1 MSYQGTEGYFDGWLG
16 KQNGRPFAV
25 RNHSACYLQAMG
37 CRRVDATSQTVS
49 DSCRRY
55 NPFFQVRWSRKA
67 FVAVAMLII
76 ISLVATNTDW
86 RGIITRGL
94 ETTAFIGAFFTALS
108 TLRTVAQT
116 SPAIQRARTFLAGQ
130 PPGRRY
136 VALTVG
142 GQAFALLLNYGSIQL
157 LGSLATANANSE
169 PNLEI
174 RRHRIRRMLL
184 AIQRAF
190 VSALPWSPLSFAL
203 AITVSVIPD
212 TSWSKALV
220 PGLVTSFLLAGI
232 GWSLDTIFK
241 PRLTV
246 KPVRSAPVG
255 TWATML
261 PLAVLLAVLL
271 IGVVTLSALTQVRV
285 VGIVAVL
292 VPCIAVVWMLLQ
304 HWNENPVS
312 TTCARIET
320 YVLQELPSYR
330 GELTLLMM
338 AGFIGTAGSQLF
350 APMMQAIGFDPSY
363 LPSWIVLVSLV
374 WIIPLAGQIGMNPI
388 LAVTLI
394 APLIPTA
401 TDLGVQPI
409 AIVVA
414 ITSGWALSG
423 ASSPFTATTLLIGS
437 FGGISATRVGLV
449 WNGAYTLICGVVL
462 SIWVIIFAY
471 LF

>member
-1 MSYQGTEGYFDGWLG
+1 MGGLANRTVGLLLCAITALVICREWGVAECTQPA
-16 KQNGRPFAV
+16 KPFLVLVVVAI
-25 RNHSACYLQAMG
+25 L
-37 CRRVDATSQTVS
+37 
-49 DSCRRY
+49 
-55 NPFFQVRWSRKA
+55 FFQVRWSRKA
-67 FVAVAMLII
+67 FVAVAMLIS

-94 ETTAFIGAFFTALS
+94 ETAAFIGAFFTALS

-116 SPAIQRARTFLAGQ
+116 SPAIQRAGTFLAGQ

-142 GQAFALLLNYGSIQL
+142 GQAFALLLNYGSLQL

-190 VSALPWSPLSFAL
+190 VSALPWSPLSFAV

-246 KPVRSAPVG
+246 KPVRSAPEG

-261 PLAVLLAVLL
+261 PLAVLLVVLL

-312 TTCARIET
+312 TTCARIKT

-363 LPSWIVLVSLV
+363 LPSWIILVSLV

>member
-1 MSYQGTEGYFDGWLG
+1 
-16 KQNGRPFAV
+16 
-25 RNHSACYLQAMG
+25 
-37 CRRVDATSQTVS
+37 
-49 DSCRRY
+49 
-55 NPFFQVRWSRKA
+55 
-67 FVAVAMLII
+67 
-76 ISLVATNTDW
+76 
-86 RGIITRGL
+86 
-94 ETTAFIGAFFTALS
+94 
-108 TLRTVAQT
+108 
-116 SPAIQRARTFLAGQ
+116 
-130 PPGRRY
+130 
-136 VALTVG
+136 
-142 GQAFALLLNYGSIQL
+142 
-157 LGSLATANANSE
+157 
-169 PNLEI
+169 
-174 RRHRIRRMLL
+174 MLL

-255 TWATML
+255 TWATIL

-338 AGFIGTAGSQLF
+338 AGFIGTAGVATFCSNDAGDRVRSVLPAFLDCSGLVGLDHPVGWTDWHETNPRRHADRAAYSDSHRSWSSADSDRCRNYIGMGVERREFALHGDDPSDRFIWRYKRNPRRIGMEWCLHADLWRCVVDLGHNICLSVLINPASRLNEEAGTSETKRQGSLTAPGSQLSLAASCTNDRF
-350 APMMQAIGFDPSY
+350 AK
-363 LPSWIVLVSLV
+363 VS
-374 WIIPLAGQIGMNPI
+374 
-388 LAVTLI
+388 AVT
-394 APLIPTA
+394 
-401 TDLGVQPI
+401 
-409 AIVVA
+409 
-414 ITSGWALSG
+414 
-423 ASSPFTATTLLIGS
+423 F
-437 FGGISATRVGLV
+437 
-449 WNGAYTLICGVVL
+449 
-462 SIWVIIFAY
+462 
-471 LF
+471 

>member
-1 MSYQGTEGYFDGWLG
+1 M
-16 KQNGRPFAV
+16 
-25 RNHSACYLQAMG
+25 
-37 CRRVDATSQTVS
+37 
-49 DSCRRY
+49 
-55 NPFFQVRWSRKA
+55 
-67 FVAVAMLII
+67 
-76 ISLVATNTDW
+76 
-86 RGIITRGL
+86 
-94 ETTAFIGAFFTALS
+94 
-108 TLRTVAQT
+108 
-116 SPAIQRARTFLAGQ
+116 
-130 PPGRRY
+130 
-136 VALTVG
+136 
-142 GQAFALLLNYGSIQL
+142 
-157 LGSLATANANSE
+157 
-169 PNLEI
+169 
-174 RRHRIRRMLL
+174 
-184 AIQRAF
+184 
-190 VSALPWSPLSFAL
+190 
-203 AITVSVIPD
+203 
-212 TSWSKALV
+212 
-220 PGLVTSFLLAGI
+220 
-232 GWSLDTIFK
+232 
-241 PRLTV
+241 
-246 KPVRSAPVG
+246 
-255 TWATML
+255 
-261 PLAVLLAVLL
+261 
-271 IGVVTLSALTQVRV
+271 
-285 VGIVAVL
+285 
-292 VPCIAVVWMLLQ
+292 
-304 HWNENPVS
+304 
-312 TTCARIET
+312 
-320 YVLQELPSYR
+320 LQELPSYR

>member
-1 MSYQGTEGYFDGWLG
+1 MGSLANRTVGLLLCAITALVICREWSVAEWTQPA
-16 KQNGRPFAV
+16 KPFLVLVVVAI
-25 RNHSACYLQAMG
+25 LL
-37 CRRVDATSQTVS
+37 
-49 DSCRRY
+49 
-55 NPFFQVRWSRKA
+55 FQVRWSRKA
-67 FVAVAMLII
+67 FVAVAMLIS

-94 ETTAFIGAFFTALS
+94 ETAAFIGAFFTALS

-116 SPAIQRARTFLAGQ
+116 SPAIQRAGTFLAGQ

-136 VALTVG
+136 AALTVG
-142 GQAFALLLNYGSIQL
+142 GQAFALLLNYGSLQL
-157 LGSLATANANSE
+157 LGSLVTANANSE

-190 VSALPWSPLSFAL
+190 VSALPWSPLSFAV

-220 PGLVTSFLLAGI
+220 PGLMTSFLLAGI

-255 TWATML
+255 TWATMF

-271 IGVVTLSALTQVRV
+271 VGVVTLSALTQVRV

-312 TTCARIET
+312 TTCARIKT

-350 APMMQAIGFDPSY
+350 APMMQATGFDPSY
-363 LPSWIVLVSLV
+363 LPSWIILVSLV

-401 TDLGVQPI
+401 TDLGVQPV

-462 SIWVIIFAY
+462 SIWVISFAY